1 MDKLA
6 KAKAKEELEKF
17 KKPVY
22 KISTGTTKKILDA
35 RGASEA
41 DKVWLNNYMANRI
54 SGECLPPSLLS
65 NECFNIIQRLY
76 GVGTQEFLEKIR
88 YDWKQ
93 QNGLLPN
100 DKSTP

>member
-1 MDKLA
+1 MDKKS

-22 KISTGTTKKILDA
+22 KISSSTTKKILNA

-41 DKVWLNNYMANRI
+41 DRVWLNNYLENRVA
-54 SGECLPPSLLS
+54 GECLPPTLLT

-76 GVGTQEFLEKIR
+76 GPGAEGFLENIR
-88 YDWKQ
+88 TDWKQ
-93 QNGLLPN
+93 QNGLSL
-100 DKSTP
+100 